1 MNYKDTNDF
10 LRWNKPN
17 VFILNKQK
25 AKKLSPPQL
34 ISSKYI
40 VKFITTTL
48 LLINCLICNFDV
60 KADIVY
66 GRNENGEVICVNSY
80 CAMAT
85 PTPMVMIPD
94 LT

>member
-1 MNYKDTNDF
+1 MNYIDTNDF

-25 AKKLSPPQL
+25 AKKLSPQL

-40 VKFITTTL
+40 VQFITTTL

-66 GRNENGEVICVNSY
+66 GRNENGGNTAIVNKDGY
-80 CAMAT
+80 EGNVD
-85 PTPMVMIPD
+85 PTIIKIKE
-94 LT
+94 